1 MVSHRTQPLSRSRLS
16 STKED
21 TMTIR
26 VATGDDLPRCASF
39 LAKSMYPSNIP
50 GTSYSLSVPS
60 HHCNI
65 LSTLQIPTKEFLDYM
80 HIDFCHVRC

>member
-1 MVSHRTQPLSRSRLS
+1 MPPSSRSCLS

-26 VATGDDLPRCASF
+26 VATGDELPRCASF

-50 GTSYSLSVPS
+50 GTALVDSSLSVTS
-60 HHCNI
+60 YNVMASVKSM
-65 LSTLQIPTKEFLDYM
+65 LSKLHT
-80 HIDFCHVRC
+80 